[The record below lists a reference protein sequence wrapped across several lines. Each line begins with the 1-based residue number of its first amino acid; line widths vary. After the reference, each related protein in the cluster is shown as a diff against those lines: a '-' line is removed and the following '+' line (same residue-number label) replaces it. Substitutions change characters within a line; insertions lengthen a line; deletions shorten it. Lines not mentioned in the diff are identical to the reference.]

1 MAKVLLFT
9 GVETYKWKLVDFQE
23 ACNFAKAHRIDG
35 LIVKI
40 YEVTQGEWNTTN
52 GGPTP
57 QQISDLVVSNRL
69 LFYPYGFFYGTL
81 YTTEVAAVAKYAKQF
96 GVFILN
102 LEGDFDSNNK
112 IDHFVNMLTMPS
124 FVGNIWVSTWANP
137 VDHGW
142 ISNITKLD
150 DVVTVWQPEE
160 YNDDLIQRRLAQFP
174 TVKGNIYPTYSVG
187 DESLSLIAK
196 TEMPSLWEY
205 QTARS
210 NPIWVD
216 KFVTLIKG
224 KEVIEMTDWFDYPWG
239 IRFGTGDV
247 AMGGA
252 HDATIKAPPN
262 HPVTCIQPGTVC
274 DLSSPDWGEQ
284 VGLKLDSPYNGH
296 AYMVYLHLSA
306 INPALKMGQHVNA
319 GNLIGWVGGANNQ
332 AQYSG
337 TSNPTGQNKLNTT
350 VMSSMVQVGIA
361 VMDGPEYGSGA
372 GWKTFPPIDWTLNPE
387 RIITTARSMSPPA
400 MEVSDATL
408 LAMWTDITPVADYN
422 TGIANQWK
430 TDVKALK
437 WRGSPLKIEGKI
449 DWKGNPST
457 PFHNFQGGFY
467 TYERNPATQK
477 GQAYWHPYG

>member
-23 ACNFAKAHRIDG
+23 ACNFAKDHRIDG

-112 IDHFVNMLTMPS
+112 IDHFVNML
-124 FVGNIWVSTWANP
+124 G
-137 VDHGW
+137 
-142 ISNITKLD
+142 
-150 DVVTVWQPEE
+150 
-160 YNDDLIQRRLAQFP
+160 
-174 TVKGNIYPTYSVG
+174 
-187 DESLSLIAK
+187 
-196 TEMPSLWEY
+196 MPSLWEY

>member
-160 YNDDLIQRRLAQFP
+160 YNDDLIQ
-174 TVKGNIYPTYSVG
+174 
-187 DESLSLIAK
+187 K

-239 IRFGTGDV
+239 IRFGTG
-247 AMGGA
+247 
-252 HDATIKAPPN
+252 
-262 HPVTCIQPGTVC
+262 
-274 DLSSPDWGEQ
+274 
-284 VGLKLDSPYNGH
+284 
-296 AYMVYLHLSA
+296 
-306 INPALKMGQHVNA
+306 
-319 GNLIGWVGGANNQ
+319 
-332 AQYSG
+332 
-337 TSNPTGQNKLNTT
+337 
-350 VMSSMVQVGIA
+350 
-361 VMDGPEYGSGA
+361 
-372 GWKTFPPIDWTLNPE
+372 
-387 RIITTARSMSPPA
+387 
-400 MEVSDATL
+400 
-408 LAMWTDITPVADYN
+408 
-422 TGIANQWK
+422 
-430 TDVKALK
+430 
-437 WRGSPLKIEGKI
+437 
-449 DWKGNPST
+449 
-457 PFHNFQGGFY
+457 
-467 TYERNPATQK
+467 
-477 GQAYWHPYG
+477 